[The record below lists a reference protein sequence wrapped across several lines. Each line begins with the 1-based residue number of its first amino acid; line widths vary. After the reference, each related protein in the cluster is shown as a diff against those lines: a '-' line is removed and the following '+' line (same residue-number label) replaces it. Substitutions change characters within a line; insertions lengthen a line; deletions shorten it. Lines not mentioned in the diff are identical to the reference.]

1 MTRTTTKRLAPFA
14 ALAACAVTIGVAG
27 CAESESATNTASSV
41 VAGTTSAAAEDEGS
55 IPTDTSPKTSPASEG
70 AALTVTDI
78 RVGEHDGFDR
88 VVYELGGEGTP
99 GWQVEYVDSAVQ
111 DGSGRPVEVGGQAI
125 LQVRID
131 GSAYPFES
139 KVEPYSGPDP
149 VPGIPGGVISDV
161 NGSLVFEGVT
171 QSYIGV
177 SEKGRPFSAS
187 ALSDPPRLVVDV
199 AK

>member
-1 MTRTTTKRLAPFA
+1 MTRTTSKRLAPFA
-14 ALAACAVTIGVAG
+14 AIAVCALTVGLAG
-27 CAESESATNTASSV
+27 CAESESAPNATSSV

-55 IPTDTSPKTSPASEG
+55 VPTDTAPKESPGDDES
-70 AALTVTDI
+70 ALTVTDI
-78 RVGEHDGFDR
+78 RVGEHEGFDR
-88 VVYELGGEGTP
+88 VVYELGGEGSP

-111 DGSGRPVEVGGQAI
+111 DGSGRPIEVGGQAI
-125 LQVRID
+125 LQVRIQ

-171 QSYIGV
+171 QSFIGV
-177 SEKGRPFSAS
+177 AEKGRPFAVST
-187 ALSDPPRLVVDV
+187 LSDPTRLVVDV